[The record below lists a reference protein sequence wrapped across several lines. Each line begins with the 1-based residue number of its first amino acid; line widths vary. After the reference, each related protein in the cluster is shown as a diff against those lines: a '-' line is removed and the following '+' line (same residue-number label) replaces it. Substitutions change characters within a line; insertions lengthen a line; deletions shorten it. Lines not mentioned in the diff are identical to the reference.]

1 MNLYCRNYANVK
13 PQRWVEPSC
22 ARRVAV
28 EHSLAQIGQWQS
40 DRARYIGTRKNLFH
54 LRRMAVVHNL
64 HVIARM
70 PELTL
75 EEAA

>member
-13 PQRWVEPSC
+13 PQRSVEL
-22 ARRVAV
+22 RERVAV

-40 DRARYIGTRKNLFH
+40 DRARYIGTRKNLFD